1 MLAFF
6 VKNKK
11 SNRSTDRR
19 RGDDGVSIDTI
30 DNNSNENRN
39 KLVVTMMIPWLTDTI
54 IKYYQN

>member
-6 VKNKK
+6 AKNKK

-19 RGDDGVSIDTI
+19 RGDSIDI

-39 KLVVTMMIPWLTDTI
+39 KPCRDHDGTMAHG
-54 IKYYQN
+54 YNN